1 MRGRD
6 AAAWGAGLLAVR
18 GFHLESGDLDFG
30 QEGREMAIT
39 TKTEVEK
46 PGGAAFPKGVGQPAI
61 RALASAGYTQL
72 DQLAGVREKDLAS
85 LHGMGPK
92 ALRIL
97 NEALK
102 AEGKSFL

>member
-1 MRGRD
+1 M
-6 AAAWGAGLLAVR
+6 V
-18 GFHLESGDLDFG
+18 
-30 QEGREMAIT
+30 IV
-39 TKTEVEK
+39 TKTKAEK
-46 PGGAAFPKGVGQPAI
+46 QGGAAFPRGVSQPAI

-97 NEALK
+97 SEALK
-102 AEGKSFL
+102 AQGKSFL